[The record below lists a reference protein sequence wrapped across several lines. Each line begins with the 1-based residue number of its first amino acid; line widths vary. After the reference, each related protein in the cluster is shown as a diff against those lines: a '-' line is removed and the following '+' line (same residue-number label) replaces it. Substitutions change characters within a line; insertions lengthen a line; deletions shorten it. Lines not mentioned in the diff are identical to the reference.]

1 MKGEGEGRNGENGM
15 ERRRKAEG
23 LRVKG
28 EGEGR
33 KTAPP
38 MPPPGL
44 TEERGGRREKDGPSY
59 ALPPPQKKKK
69 KKILGTQ
76 IFLSQLNGVWAPL
89 CKGKRF

>member
-23 LRVKG
+23 LRVKV

-38 MPPPGL
+38 IPPPLGL
-44 TEERGGRREKDGPSY
+44 RE
-59 ALPPPQKKKK
+59 
-69 KKILGTQ
+69 
-76 IFLSQLNGVWAPL
+76 
-89 CKGKRF
+89 

>member
-1 MKGEGEGRNGENGM
+1 MVKGEGEGRNGENGM

-38 MPPPGL
+38 IPPQFKRVKGREKGERRPLLCPPP
-44 TEERGGRREKDGPSY
+44 P
-59 ALPPPQKKKK
+59 KKKK
-69 KKILGTQ
+69 KKKKKNPGHSDISCSTKRCLGA
-76 IFLSQLNGVWAPL
+76 SV
-89 CKGKRF
+89 